1 MSKIERKIIQWI
13 QQHLTELFALAITL
27 CSLVIRISFRK
38 FESIDSG
45 IYLLPWWEEIRNNG
59 GIYALESQVGDYN
72 MLYQFLIAVMTYL
85 PVKPLYQYKLLSGI
99 FDYLLAAT
107 VGYVTYDLTDKSR
120 ERGLMAY
127 VTIVMSPVVILN
139 SSAWAQCDAIYVF
152 FIMLSL
158 LMLMKE
164 RCTLAF
170 VILGIAFS
178 FKLQT
183 IFIIPFFIYYYF
195 KKKNFTI
202 LNFAIIPLVMCLVS
216 IPNLIMG
223 RSIQD
228 VFLNY
233 ARQTNTHADLTLNY
247 PSFWCIFNQAVSL
260 ETLEEPAVMLTIALL
275 GIFIYL
281 WLTSENNMESKK
293 MIYSAFLIAYTCVFF
308 LPRMHE
314 RYGYMYEILSVP
326 IAFTN
331 KKTIPLCVML
341 NVISMITY
349 AQFLYGTEYDA
360 RILACVNGLVYLL
373 YIMILM
379 PQLLKNE
386 IHQ

>member
-152 FIMLSL
+152 FIILSL

>member
-13 QQHLTELFALAITL
+13 QQHLTELFTLAITL
-27 CSLVIRISFRK
+27 CSLAIRISFRK

-59 GIYALESQVGDYN
+59 GINALGSQVGDYN

-85 PVKPLYQYKLLSGI
+85 PIKPLYQYKLLSGI

-127 VTIVMSPVVILN
+127 VTIVMSPLVILN

-202 LNFAIIPLVMCLVS
+202 LNLAIIPLVMCLVS

-247 PSFWCIFNQAVSL
+247 PSFWCIFNRTVSL
-260 ETLEEPAVMLTIALL
+260 ETLEEPAVILTIALL

-281 WLTSENNMESKK
+281 WLKSENNMESKK

-314 RYGYMYEILSVP
+314 RYGYMYEVLSVP

-331 KKTIPLCVML
+331 KKTIPLCVVL

-349 AQFLYGTEYDA
+349 AQFLYGTEYDE

-379 PQLLKNE
+379 PHLLKNE